1 MTEAGTAHPAQL
13 GRDEWVVVQWSVP
26 AAAVA
31 FREELLYRG
40 VIQRVS
46 EERLGTWLALRSP
59 PCGSAG
65 STRTIPAPSLFDG
78 LMIALF
84 GGVLLGACFVATRR
98 LWLAVGVHAAW
109 NFVEGGVFGTPVSG
123 YAIPGVLRSSLSG
136 PEWLTGGSFGPE
148 SSLVT
153 LAVTSAAS
161 AALLVVAWRRG
172 SLRPPRLR
180 SSCGGGTG

>member
-1 MTEAGTAHPAQL
+1 MADAYGL
-13 GRDEWVVVQWSVP
+13 VGRGEWVVVQWSAP

-65 STRTIPAPSLFDG
+65 STRTIRAPSLFDG
-78 LMIALF
+78 VMIALF

-123 YAIPGVLRSSLSG
+123 YAIPGVLRSSLERSG
-136 PEWLTGGSFGPE
+136 
-148 SSLVT
+148 
-153 LAVTSAAS
+153 
-161 AALLVVAWRRG
+161 VADGRD
-172 SLRPPRLR
+172 LRPGELAGDAGGDVRGQR
-180 SSCGGGTG
+180 GAAGGGAAARQPAAAAPQIQLRRRNRTA